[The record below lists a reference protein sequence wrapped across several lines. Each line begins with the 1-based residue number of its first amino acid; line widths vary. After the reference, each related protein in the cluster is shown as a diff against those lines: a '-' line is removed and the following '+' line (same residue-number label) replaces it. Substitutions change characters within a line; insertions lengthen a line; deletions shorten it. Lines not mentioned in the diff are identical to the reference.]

1 MGLRRWLATRFPHW
15 PVNRVA
21 RVAADDAGLRFVR
34 VSGDQELVPWN
45 EVVRVL
51 IRTTDKGPFDDDVF
65 FVVATTNESLVI
77 PQPAQGCNEL
87 LYALQQLPGF
97 DNAAVIDA
105 MGCADNREF
114 LCWER
119 KASG

>member
-1 MGLRRWLATRFPHW
+1 MGLRRWLAARFAGW

-21 RVAADDAGLRFVR
+21 RVATDDAGLRVVR

-45 EVVRVL
+45 EVTRVL

-65 FVVATTNESLVI
+65 FVVETTRESLVI
-77 PQPAQGCNEL
+77 PQPAPGCDEL
-87 LYALQQLPGF
+87 LRGLQQSPGF

-119 KASG
+119 D

>member
-1 MGLRRWLATRFPHW
+1 MGLRRWLASRFPDW

-21 RVAADDAGLRFVR
+21 RVATDDAGLHLVR
-34 VSGDQELVPWN
+34 VSGDQELVPWI

-51 IRTTDKGPFDDDVF
+51 IRTTDKGPFEDDVF
-65 FVVATTNESLVI
+65 FVVETTGESLVI
-77 PQPAQGCNEL
+77 PQPAQGCDEFL
-87 LYALQQLPGF
+87 RALQQLPGF

-114 LCWER
+114 PCWER
-119 KASG
+119 DAAD